1 MLINFFSQGN
11 PLPRRYGAF
20 PPELVNMPLGDINI
34 KWENKNYYSRLTKK
48 SNDPNCRYNFHLN
61 QFMHQLNIKVGLIGL

>member
-1 MLINFFSQGN
+1 MDVEEPWYLCHQIWMLINFFSQGN

-48 SNDPNCRYNFHLN
+48 ATI
-61 QFMHQLNIKVGLIGL
+61 QTVGIIFI